1 MPLFYIYPQ
10 MLTDSSEEASVYVV
24 SLQLLHCPCQ
34 GADVHDVATD
44 IFEVYRKVYTSN
56 NTEAVSKPKFRNSL
70 IQQLR
75 LTKQLENAVD

>member
-1 MPLFYIYPQ
+1 MPLFYIYSQ

-34 GADVHDVATD
+34 GADVHDVATY
-44 IFEVYRKVYTSN
+44 IFEVYRKVYTSKKQRLFQN
-56 NTEAVSKPKFRNSL
+56 RNSL